1 MAPFVDG
8 PQKQTSRALC
18 PTLKKKI
25 KDLTQSFIFGSN
37 TFLCN
42 GSFMCPHALWVLMG
56 GPLKFIDGPFHLW
69 MAPQSKTSVE
79 NFNAKTDQFYII
91 SVTVTAQ
98 VLYSYKI
105 KLT

>member
-1 MAPFVDG
+1 MYKVPE
-8 PQKQTSRALC
+8 TSRALC

-79 NFNAKTDQFYII
+79 NFNAKTDQFYTI